1 MRTCSFRLACFFMQS
16 SAREA
21 LQVVAERFLAERCLE
36 NCDLKNF
43 VGVIKMLYEVTRS
56 AKWNDLLRQAI
67 WESTVREVLQIISQT
82 CLYERWLVDSDL
94 KKTFKRTKI
103 SIRTLVPDTS
113 SWCGKPFDKKL
124 VNKLKR
130 MDPSVCEDDRHTGLQ
145 LRLRGALLFRCQI
158 GNFQNILMTFD
169 MLPTRKDCG

>member
-21 LQVVAERFLAERCLE
+21 LQVVAERFVAERCLE

-82 CLYERWLVDSDL
+82 CLYERWLVGSDL
-94 KKTFKRTKI
+94 KQFVQMNKDLYTHTRARYIELVWEAIRQEAGEQAQTDGSI
-103 SIRTLVPDTS
+103 SL
-113 SWCGKPFDKKL
+113 
-124 VNKLKR
+124 
-130 MDPSVCEDDRHTGLQ
+130 
-145 LRLRGALLFRCQI
+145 
-158 GNFQNILMTFD
+158 
-169 MLPTRKDCG
+169 